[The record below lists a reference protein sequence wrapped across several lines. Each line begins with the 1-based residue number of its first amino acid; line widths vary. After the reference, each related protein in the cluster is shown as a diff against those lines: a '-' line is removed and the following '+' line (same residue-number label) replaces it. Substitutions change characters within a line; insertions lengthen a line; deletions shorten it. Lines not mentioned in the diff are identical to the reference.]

1 MAKGRLRR
9 LFYGVVLVV
18 GLPLSMHYQADRLM
32 SRALSFTFP
41 GWIGTYK
48 SAWPRLG
55 GGVSVKDVTI
65 VAPDRGDALHFD
77 RVRLEVPF
85 FQYYWSA
92 LKPWRDKDYKS
103 ISDFRL
109 VFEGGKGDLT
119 WPLSHEMALFG
130 NASASPFEAEG
141 CTKDSAWVG
150 DELPEMGLTTSATEL
165 VMAYHFTADREIK
178 EQSIHTPGAS
188 RVDFRRELVLHDM
201 GPPLGRSANPQARL
215 EVASDEWHVK
225 DEGFVAARNAHCARK
240 DGIDTARFLERHLA
254 TAKRLMQAAGLAPSA
269 GMLSAYKRFASGG
282 GTLDLV
288 VRYDPPIGAPLYG
301 NDDIGTWVPRMRGEF
316 VVGEQHQALAL
327 ASTPVRELP
336 AGEGDEGATVYE
348 LMQREGTAT
357 ESMAQESTASPVVA
371 AASEGTTSAS
381 AAPPI
386 VEATPAPSPVHD
398 PLAAPAGMATIVAT
412 AAPAATARAGPST
425 TVSAPVNVPAA
436 PVTAA
441 TDAATGDG
449 RLNLASTARVTDSVA
464 SVNAPP
470 PLSASTETTQ
480 STLDYAQLGAAV
492 GQRVMVYLKNKEPL
506 LAEVVG
512 IEKGVV
518 HIRRRLRSGWVEY
531 AVDRASF
538 DYAER
543 RN

>member
-1 MAKGRLRR
+1 MAKGPLRR
-9 LFYGVVLVV
+9 ILYGVVLVV
-18 GLPLSMHYQADRLM
+18 GLPLSMHYQADMLM

-65 VAPDRGDALHFD
+65 VAPDRGDALHFE

-141 CTKDSAWVG
+141 CAQDGVWLG
-150 DELPEMGLTTSATEL
+150 DELPDMGLTTGATEL

-201 GPPLGRSANPQARL
+201 GPPLGRTSNPQARL

-225 DEGFVAARNAHCARK
+225 DEGFVAARNAYCAKK
-240 DGIDTARFLERHLA
+240 DGIDSARFLERHLA
-254 TAKRLMQAAGLAPSA
+254 TAKRVMQAAGLAP
-269 GMLSAYKRFASGG
+269 GTEMLAAYRRFASSGG
-282 GTLDLV
+282 SLDLT

-301 NDDIGTWVPRMRGEF
+301 SDDLGTWVPRIHGEF
-316 VVGEQHQALAL
+316 SVGEQRQSLAL

-336 AGEGDEGATVYE
+336 EDEDEQGASVYA
-348 LMQREGTAT
+348 LMQREGTAPESAPTDSAPT
-357 ESMAQESTASPVVA
+357 ESAAPVVA
-371 AASEGTTSAS
+371 TAT
-381 AAPPI
+381 APP
-386 VEATPAPSPVHD
+386 PVHD
-398 PLAAPAGMATIVAT
+398 PLGAPAAMTTMVAS
-412 AAPAATARAGPST
+412 AAPAAVAPPPA
-425 TVSAPVNVPAA
+425 SAPPAA
-436 PVTAA
+436 PVANKAPAGPDAAA
-441 TDAATGDG
+441 TDTPRGEG
-449 RLNLASTARVTDSVA
+449 KLNLASTARVTDSVA

-470 PLSASTETTQ
+470 PLSASTAPADATPPTL
-480 STLDYAQLGAAV
+480 LDYAQLGAAV
-492 GQRVMVYLKNKEPL
+492 GQRVMVYQKNKEPM

-512 IEKGVV
+512 MDKGTV
-518 HIRRRLRSGWVEY
+518 HIRRHLRSGWVEY
-531 AVDRASF
+531 AVDRANF